1 MISPKEILSGPVV
14 STQVVEK
21 RLLLTAVASGLLAL
35 SRLTSQAAPGVSSLP
50 IKFAADQTN
59 GAGGTSSVDSAAG
72 LLNTVKWNN
81 LSLLNGSASNLIL
94 DLNGNVVPSSAAVTW
109 NSNNTWSS
117 SGLGEENNTG
127 TGENRD
133 LMAGYLDTAGLGG
146 VGVTINITGL
156 PPSLTQFGYD
166 VYVYIQGGVAA
177 RGGTYT
183 LGANSPYHEGTGPF
197 TDTFVEDTNPDLP
210 PSPEIAGSN
219 YLVFRNVAG
228 NAFDLIGT
236 PTNGNPARAPVN
248 AIEIVGHIPEPSTLA
263 TLGSCGLLFLTRW
276 RRRTQ

>member
-1 MISPKEILSGPVV
+1 M
-14 STQVVEK
+14 K
-21 RLLLTAVASGLLAL
+21 R
-35 SRLTSQAAPGVSSLP
+35 
-50 IKFAADQTN
+50 
-59 GAGGTSSVDSAAG
+59 
-72 LLNTVKWNN
+72 
-81 LSLLNGSASNLIL
+81 
-94 DLNGNVVPSSAAVTW
+94 
-109 NSNNTWSS
+109 NNTA
-117 SGLGEENNTG
+117 

-146 VGVTINITGL
+146 TGVSISLTGL
-156 PPSLTQFGYD
+156 PTSLTQFGYD

-197 TDTFVEDTNPDLP
+197 SGTFLEDTNPAPP
-210 PSPEIAGSN
+210 PSPEIVDSN
-219 YLVFRNVAG
+219 YLVFRNVTG
-228 NAFDLIGT
+228 NGFDLIGT

-263 TLGSCGLLFLTRW
+263 ALGSCGLLFLTRW

>member
-1 MISPKEILSGPVV
+1 M
-14 STQVVEK
+14 K
-21 RLLLTAVASGLLAL
+21 R
-35 SRLTSQAAPGVSSLP
+35 
-50 IKFAADQTN
+50 
-59 GAGGTSSVDSAAG
+59 
-72 LLNTVKWNN
+72 
-81 LSLLNGSASNLIL
+81 
-94 DLNGNVVPSSAAVTW
+94 
-109 NSNNTWSS
+109 NNTA
-117 SGLGEENNTG
+117 

-146 VGVTINITGL
+146 TGVSISLTGL
-156 PPSLTQFGYD
+156 PTSLTQFGCD

-197 TDTFVEDTNPDLP
+197 SGTFLEDTNPAPP
-210 PSPEIAGSN
+210 PSPEIVDSN
-219 YLVFRNVAG
+219 YLVFRNVTG
-228 NAFDLIGT
+228 NGFDLIGT

-263 TLGSCGLLFLTRW
+263 ALGSCGLLFLTRW